1 LNKLE
6 ITLDLAG
13 VTVAALLRKHHPDR
27 SWSAVR
33 KLVAGRRV
41 RVNGDQCL
49 DPARRLK
56 AGDTVEVLDQPL
68 PKLPARED
76 IVIRHL
82 DRHVVVV
89 EKPAGIPTVRHPAE
103 REWPAQRKA
112 LVPTLDDLVLGQIL
126 QKEKPAQKG
135 KRPRLRIVHR
145 LDKET
150 SGLLVFARTVE
161 AERGLGSQFKKHTV
175 IRPSCTARFR
185 PSELRAGWCA
195 IEGMAGAA
203 ALCFLESA
211 KRPSRMWRSWK
222 LCRNIRCLAVGWKPA
237 GPIRFAF
244 TFPSWAIRC
253 AGTRCI
259 AAGSVMRCL
268 RTRAAHRAWPSTP
281 RSSAS
286 SIRSREKPC
295 SGRCRYL
302 QICRIAC
309 SDCGPS
315 EVSVQI
321 KWTDRDP
328 ETGERRF
335 LCADRFAGKWRFRC
349 KLTRRGPWNG
359 DLEPTRI
366 MWETVLDNLRR
377 RYRRREGVSD
387 EDIEQVERILKEL
400 PEEEDQS
407 G

>member
-1 LNKLE
+1 MNKLE

-175 IRPSCTARFR
+175 IRRY
-185 PSELRAGWCA
+185 LA
-195 IEGMAGAA
+195 IVHGQI
-203 ALCFLESA
+203 SA
-211 KRPSRMWRSWK
+211 KRIESRLVRDRGDGRRGSTLLSGIGK
-222 LCRNIRCLAVGWKPA
+222 EAVTHVEVLEALPEYTLLGCRL
-237 GPIRFAF
+237 
-244 TFPSWAIRC
+244 
-253 AGTRCI
+253 
-259 AAGSVMRCL
+259 
-268 RTRAAHRAWPSTP
+268 
-281 RSSAS
+281 
-286 SIRSREKPC
+286 
-295 SGRCRYL
+295 
-302 QICRIAC
+302 
-309 SDCGPS
+309 
-315 EVSVQI
+315 
-321 KWTDRDP
+321 
-328 ETGERRF
+328 ETGRTHQIRIHLSELGHPVCGDKVYRGR
-335 LCADRFAGKWRFRC
+335 LGDAMSADTSGSPRLALHATELGFEHPVTGEAMQWSMPLPADLQNCLQRLRAK
-349 KLTRRGPWNG
+349 RGQRANQM
-359 DLEPTRI
+359 DR
-366 MWETVLDNLRR
+366 
-377 RYRRREGVSD
+377 S
-387 EDIEQVERILKEL
+387 
-400 PEEEDQS
+400 
-407 G
+407 